1 MNIKNVHRCHACHS
15 IPWKS
20 LKIWVLMNF
29 SHFEL
34 FFLPSLSL
42 QCLSLLIRSFRTFR
56 VKKKIENVNIALE
69 RQLKLNGSE
78 KTQDDQGCSHLLNF
92 ICCQNC
98 TKFLCKQHRN
108 NFHARNA
115 NEMRYYAILLFILWI
130 FMKIISSFYVLRS
143 SAFIFTLST
152 PLTSARNEATAR
164 FHRKT
169 NIWTNFIGDSVF
181 ARHKSFIRPNSIGW

>member
-1 MNIKNVHRCHACHS
+1 MSCMSFNSMKVTQNLSFNEFFAFRAI
-15 IPWKS
+15 
-20 LKIWVLMNF
+20 F
-29 SHFEL
+29 SPLSF
-34 FFLPSLSL
+34 PPVSLSL
-42 QCLSLLIRSFRTFR
+42 DTFFLLVSCE
-56 VKKKIENVNIALE
+56 KKIENVNIALE

-152 PLTSARNEATAR
+152 PLTSAQNQATAR